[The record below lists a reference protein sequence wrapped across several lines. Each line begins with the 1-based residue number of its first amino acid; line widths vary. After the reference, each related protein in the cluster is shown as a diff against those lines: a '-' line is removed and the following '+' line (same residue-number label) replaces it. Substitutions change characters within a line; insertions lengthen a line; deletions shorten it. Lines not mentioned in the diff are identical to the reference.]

1 MLLCSLPWQLHGKKL
16 CIYVY
21 MSVCA
26 PLLFVVCC
34 CDCGSVG
41 VSLHNPLPLFSTS
54 LLSRPIQKFT
64 IAPDPLGI
72 TRVGDLSAE
81 DMKKVRR
88 LAFIE
93 LTSTFDQHG
102 LALRMPKAEK
112 VKSVKGESIL

>member
-1 MLLCSLPWQLHGKKL
+1 M
-16 CIYVY
+16 
-21 MSVCA
+21 
-26 PLLFVVCC
+26 
-34 CDCGSVG
+34 G
-41 VSLHNPLPLFSTS
+41 VSSPNPLPSFSTS

-64 IAPDPLGI
+64 IAPDPMGI
-72 TRVGDLSAE
+72 TRVGDLSVE

-112 VKSVKGESIL
+112 VKSVKGELRL